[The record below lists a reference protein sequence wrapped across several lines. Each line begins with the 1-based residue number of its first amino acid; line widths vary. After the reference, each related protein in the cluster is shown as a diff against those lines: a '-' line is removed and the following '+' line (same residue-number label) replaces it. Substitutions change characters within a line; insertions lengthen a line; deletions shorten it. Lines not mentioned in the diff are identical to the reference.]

1 MREKVLLGSF
11 VMAAIG
17 IAHTVLR
24 DLFQFQQ
31 EMLPIVSITVWV
43 TLSVSFSWIM
53 VSRLTIRDF
62 DDLYRAPYF
71 NCLVFTICIHVAAHA
86 SMYIQ
91 SPALINGLFISALAI
106 FSNIVHSALEN

>member
-1 MREKVLLGSF
+1 MREKVLLGSI

-31 EMLPIVSITVWV
+31 EMLPIVSIAVWV

-71 NCLVFTICIHVAAHA
+71 TCLLYTMCIHVAAHA
-86 SMYIQ
+86 SMYI
-91 SPALINGLFISALAI
+91 PHPVFVNAVFISALAL
-106 FSNIVHSALEN
+106 FAALVHLTLEN